1 MPATI
6 PQKAATTVPWRIVG
20 WGLAAI
26 LAVAPALAMQFT
38 NEVAW
43 TVGDFAVFAG
53 MLVITGMGIE
63 VATRTISARSLKL
76 MTICGFIGIFLAVW
90 VLLATAG

>member
-6 PQKAATTVPWRIVG
+6 PQKATTAVPWRVVG

-38 NEVAW
+38 NEIAW
-43 TVGDFAVFAG
+43 TVGDFAVFAA
-53 MLVITGMGIE
+53 MLVIAGLGIE
-63 VATRTISARSLKL
+63 LAARTIATRSLKVL
-76 MTICGFIGIFLAVW
+76 AICGFIGIFLTVW